1 MVPSGTNFYI
11 NATQQSRQIQE
22 KSIKT
27 MVANSE
33 MSHEFKRMLAVINAL
48 VLYFVLYF
56 VTA

>member
-1 MVPSGTNFYI
+1 MVLSGTNFYI

-33 MSHEFKRMLAVINAL
+33 MKHEFKRMLEVISAP

-56 VTA
+56 VTS